1 MTFPPESTPQMN
13 ASRFARTFHNFFS
26 ITVLISSATLF
37 SARVCLGQTDPNVAR
52 NDYVV
57 SVQDL
62 KAERKGYAA
71 FAKGSH
77 MLEKG
82 DAVGSIPHLERAI
95 AEYPEHYKAYY
106 DLGVAH
112 FRLDHLPEAEQAFQK
127 AIDITKGNF
136 APPQVGLGAVLC
148 QRSDFPQAERLLQRA
163 LDLEPGSAAGKYY
176 LGWAQYGL
184 NRLVE
189 AERSLQQALLRKAN
203 FAEAYILLTRVH
215 LRQHDLPAASKDLE
229 SYLKIEPRQEQ
240 ARTLAEQIKRQMEQD
255 SAVVAASQ
263 P

>member
-1 MTFPPESTPQMN
+1 MN
-13 ASRFARTFHNFFS
+13 ASRFGRTFHNFFS

-37 SARVCLGQTDPNVAR
+37 SARACLGQAGSDRAR
-52 NDYVV
+52 NNYVV

-71 FAKGSH
+71 FDKGSK

-82 DAVGSIPHLERAI
+82 DVAGSIAYLEQAI

-112 FRLDHLPEAEQAFQK
+112 FRLDHVPEAEQAFQK

-136 APPQVGLGAVLC
+136 APPHFGMGAILC
-148 QRSDFPQAERLLQRA
+148 EKSEFPQAERLLQRG
-163 LDLEPGSAAGKYY
+163 LELEPGSAVGKYY
-176 LGWAQYGL
+176 LGFAQYGL
-184 NRLVE
+184 NRLIE

-203 FAEAYILLTRVH
+203 FAEAYILLTRIH
-215 LRQHDLPAASKDLE
+215 LRQHNLPAASKDLE

-240 ARTLAEQIKRQMEQD
+240 ARTLAEHIKRQMEQD
-255 SAVVAASQ
+255 SAVVATSQ